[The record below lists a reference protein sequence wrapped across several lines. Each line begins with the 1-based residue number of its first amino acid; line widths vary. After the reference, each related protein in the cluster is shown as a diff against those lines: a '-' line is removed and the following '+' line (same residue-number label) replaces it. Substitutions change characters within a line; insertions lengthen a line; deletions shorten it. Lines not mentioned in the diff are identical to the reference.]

1 MAWRQEL
8 LILFNYFMNKSSKRW
23 DAQDD
28 DENRRRKLN
37 YRKKKQ
43 RNKERSVNYKNVR
56 SMRDLD
62 EFDDEYQ
69 Y

>member
-1 MAWRQEL
+1 MAWREEL

>member
-43 RNKERSVNYKNVR
+43 RNKERSVTYKNVR

>member
-1 MAWRQEL
+1 
-8 LILFNYFMNKSSKRW
+8 MNKSSKRW

-56 SMRDLD
+56 SMQDLD